1 VLFAVPIEGLNSG
14 VLKGDRTKIFRNIS
28 ALETVESN
36 RCSSKES
43 KKCQVLMTVSDS
55 EPPGDAGIIGES
67 TQRCLNNFEKLALR

>member
-1 VLFAVPIEGLNSG
+1 MLFAVPIEGLNSG

-55 EPPGDAGIIGES
+55 EPPGAGIIGEP